1 MISIKTQKEIQI
13 MHRVGQKLAVIMQQ
27 IKSEVSPGLTT
38 KDLDKLAQEL
48 IFKSGLK
55 PAFKGYQGYP
65 ATLCTSI
72 NDEVVHAVPSLRKLE
87 QGDII
92 GLDLGVFYPIDQYGQ
107 GFYSDMA
114 VTVAVGNIDSEAGRL
129 MRVAKKALK
138 RAIGRVKPGKTIGDI
153 GQAVQSYVES
163 QDFSVVKELCGH
175 GIGKQLH
182 EEPEIPNFGQRHKGV
197 ELKPGM
203 VLALEPMINAGDWKI
218 KKSADGHG
226 FQTADGSLSA
236 HFEHT
241 VVVTERGCQ
250 VLTEMR

>member
-72 NDEVVHAVPSLRKLE
+72 NDEVVHAVPSSRELE

-129 MRVAKKALK
+129 MRVARKALK

-182 EEPEIPNFGQRHKGV
+182 EEPEIPNFGQRHKGA

-203 VLALEPMINAGDWKI
+203 VLALEPMINAGDYKI

-241 VVVTERGCQ
+241 VAVTERGCQ
-250 VLTEMR
+250 VLTEIR

>member
-72 NDEVVHAVPSLRKLE
+72 NDEVVHAVPSSRELE

-203 VLALEPMINAGDWKI
+203 VLALEPMINAGHWKI

-241 VVVTERGCQ
+241 VAVTERGCQ
-250 VLTEMR
+250 VLTEIR